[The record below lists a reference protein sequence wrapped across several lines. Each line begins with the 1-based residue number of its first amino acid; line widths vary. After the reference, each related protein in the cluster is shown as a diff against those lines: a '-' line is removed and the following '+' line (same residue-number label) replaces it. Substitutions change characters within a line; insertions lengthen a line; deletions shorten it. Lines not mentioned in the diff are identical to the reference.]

1 MKTLTILTSTILLS
15 VSNLMAQDDFNQWFL
30 DRTLRIDYNA
40 ICTRDSAE
48 GMYTSLTTSEGWGG
62 ERHIVDHCPH
72 YGTYYMELSD
82 ATSGKVLYTYSYNT
96 LSYEWQSTITE
107 KDETKTFTES
117 AIMPMPRKAAVINIY
132 RHDSCNIYSKFISKK
147 INLSLE
153 TKNAP
158 KKYSETILQA
168 TTDVDPINITIL
180 PEWYGDNQMDKF
192 LNDAKKLAQWL
203 TNSEPYNKYSNRFT
217 INVVM
222 PNKEAMMTRALNLKT
237 SLGFNF
243 NTFNIERYIASFNTK
258 SIYDLAQSTA
268 FRHIIILIN
277 TDQYGGS
284 GFYNYYTCLCIDNEY
299 SQELFLHEFGHAFA
313 GLGDEYEKDV
323 TYNVEPSQCELMA
336 PNLTNLTDFKSK
348 WANYIDKNAPIP
360 TPKNRTDIEVGAFEG
375 GGYCSKGVYRPSAN
389 CRMRYKDYNHYCKI
403 CTQIIEETIIAQT
416 EWQK

>member
-1 MKTLTILTSTILLS
+1 MKTLTILISTLLLS
-15 VSNLMAQDDFNQWFL
+15 VANLMAQDDFNQWFF
-30 DRTLRIDYNA
+30 DRTLRIDYNT
-40 ICTRDSAE
+40 ICTKESAD
-48 GMYTSLTTSEGWGG
+48 GIFVSLTTSEGWGG
-62 ERHIVDHCPH
+62 EKHTVEKCPH
-72 YGTYYMELSD
+72 YGRYYMELTD
-82 ATSGKVLYTYSYNT
+82 AASGKVLYTYSYST
-96 LSYEWQSTITE
+96 LSHEWQSTE
-107 KDETKTFTES
+107 SENGESKTFPET
-117 AIMPMPRKAAVINIY
+117 AIMPMPRKPAVINIY
-132 RHDSCNIYSKFISKK
+132 RNDSCNVFSKLLSKK
-147 INLSLE
+147 FNLSLD
-153 TKNAP
+153 TKTAP
-158 KKYSETILQA
+158 QKYSETILEA
-168 TTDVDPINITIL
+168 NAEVDPINITIL
-180 PEWYGDNQMDKF
+180 PEWYGDNEMDKF
-192 LNDAKKLAQWL
+192 LNDAKKLSQWL
-203 TNSEPYNKYSNRFT
+203 TNTEPYSKYSNRFN

-222 PNKEAMMTRALNLKT
+222 PNKEVMMTRSLNTKS
-237 SLGFNF
+237 SLGFKF
-243 NTFNIERYIASFNTK
+243 NTFDIERYIASFNTK

-348 WANYIDKNAPIP
+348 WADHIDKNAPIP

>member
-1 MKTLTILTSTILLS
+1 
-15 VSNLMAQDDFNQWFL
+15 MAHKF
-30 DRTLRIDYNA
+30 RA
-40 ICTRDSAE
+40 IQQIQQSF
-48 GMYTSLTTSEGWGG
+48 
-62 ERHIVDHCPH
+62 
-72 YGTYYMELSD
+72 YYQC
-82 ATSGKVLYTYSYNT
+82 G
-96 LSYEWQSTITE
+96 
-107 KDETKTFTES
+107 
-117 AIMPMPRKAAVINIY
+117 
-132 RHDSCNIYSKFISKK
+132 
-147 INLSLE
+147 
-153 TKNAP
+153 
-158 KKYSETILQA
+158 
-168 TTDVDPINITIL
+168 
-180 PEWYGDNQMDKF
+180 
-192 LNDAKKLAQWL
+192 DAKQRSDDDKSIKPKNFA
-203 TNSEPYNKYSNRFT
+203 R
-217 INVVM
+217 I
-222 PNKEAMMTRALNLKT
+222 
-237 SLGFNF
+237 NF